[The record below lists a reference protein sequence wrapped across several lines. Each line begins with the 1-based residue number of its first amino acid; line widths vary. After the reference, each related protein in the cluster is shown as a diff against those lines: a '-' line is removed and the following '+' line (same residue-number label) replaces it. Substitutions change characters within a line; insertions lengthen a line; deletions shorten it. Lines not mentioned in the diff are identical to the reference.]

1 MINLTKK
8 FSFCA
13 AHRMHN
19 DDFSVEEN
27 NNNFGKCQN
36 IHGHNYFIEIT
47 ISGEID
53 KQKGYFVNLNEF
65 SEKIQ
70 INLIHKLDHTY
81 INEIIPNSLNR
92 PMTME
97 VLSTWIWKILN
108 ENLTEYNF
116 TKIRLWETEN
126 NSVEIYK

>member
-13 AHRMHN
+13 AHRMYN
-19 DDFSVEEN
+19 DGFSVEEN

-36 IHGHNYFIEIT
+36 IHGHNYLIEIT

-70 INLIHKLDHTY
+70 INLIQKLDHTY
-81 INEIIPNSLNR
+81 INEIIPNSLSK
-92 PMTME
+92 PITTE
-97 VLSTWIWKILN
+97 IISIWIWKILN

>member
-8 FSFCA
+8 FSFCS
-13 AHRMHN
+13 AHRMYN
-19 DDFSVEEN
+19 DVFSVEEN

-65 SEKIQ
+65 AEKIQ
-70 INLIHKLDHTY
+70 INLIQKLDHTY
-81 INEIIPNSLNR
+81 LNEIIPNSLSK
-92 PMTME
+92 PVTME
-97 VLSTWIWKILN
+97 ILASWIWQILN

>member
-1 MINLTKK
+1 MY
-8 FSFCA
+8 
-13 AHRMHN
+13 N
-19 DDFSVEEN
+19 DVFSVEEN

-65 SEKIQ
+65 AEKIQ
-70 INLIHKLDHTY
+70 INLIQKLDHTY
-81 INEIIPNSLNR
+81 LNEIIPNSLSK
-92 PMTME
+92 PVTME
-97 VLSTWIWKILN
+97 ILASWIWQILN

>member
-13 AHRMHN
+13 AHRMYN
-19 DDFSVEEN
+19 DEFSIEEN
-27 NNNFGKCQN
+27 NKNFGKCQN

-53 KQKGYFVNLNEF
+53 EQKGYFVNLNEF

-70 INLIHKLDHTY
+70 INLIQKLDHTY
-81 INEIIPNSLNR
+81 VNEIIPNSLNK
-92 PMTME
+92 PITLE
-97 VLSTWIWKILN
+97 VLSTWIWKILS
-108 ENLTEYNF
+108 ENLTEYKF
-116 TKIRLWETEN
+116 IKIRLWETEN
-126 NSVEIYK
+126 NSVEIYR

>member
-13 AHRMHN
+13 AHRMYN
-19 DDFSVEEN
+19 DEFSVEEN
-27 NNNFGKCQN
+27 NKNFGKCQN

-53 KQKGYFVNLNEF
+53 EQKGYFVNLNEF

-70 INLIHKLDHTY
+70 INLIQKLDHTY
-81 INEIIPNSLNR
+81 VNEIVPDSLNK
-92 PMTME
+92 PITLE

-116 TKIRLWETEN
+116 IKIRLWETEN

>member
-1 MINLTKK
+1 MINLTKR
-8 FSFCA
+8 FFFCA
-13 AHRMHN
+13 AHRMYN
-19 DDFSVEEN
+19 DKFSAEEN
-27 NNNFGKCQN
+27 NKNFGKCQN

-53 KQKGYFVNLNEF
+53 EQKGYFVNLNEF

-70 INLIHKLDHTY
+70 INLIQKLDHTY
-81 INEIIPNSLNR
+81 VNEIVPNSSNKPITL
-92 PMTME
+92 E

-116 TKIRLWETEN
+116 IKIRLWETEN